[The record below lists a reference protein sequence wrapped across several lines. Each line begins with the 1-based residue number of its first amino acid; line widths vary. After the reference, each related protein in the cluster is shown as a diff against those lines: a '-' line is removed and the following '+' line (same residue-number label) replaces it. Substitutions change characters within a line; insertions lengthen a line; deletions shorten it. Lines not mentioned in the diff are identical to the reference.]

1 MAKKE
6 SRQNNGDKKKP
17 RIMIAP
23 DKISKLFSEDHQYIE
38 DLKGEES
45 GEESSLKL
53 DLE

>member
-1 MAKKE
+1 MAEKK

-23 DKISKLFSEDHQYIE
+23 DKISKLFSEDHKHIE
-38 DLKGEES
+38 DFKGEES
-45 GEESSLKL
+45 GVESSLKL